1 MGLCLFK
8 VPGLFYYFV
17 VWLGTL
23 PCSALVIEERSE
35 LFLRSFLYI
44 FWSRLHFQIVFL
56 VMPSSYMWSG
66 LWIVHGNTLAI
77 PPSTSELLLY
87 PGGYIP
93 PTKDQNSYPDPHMHS
108 SLSASAR
115 LPSTCLLS
123 TPSRFSQSLYLL
135 QSPMQGFPGFSNFH
149 DSSWADLELIV
160 DHLHICHILR
170 LLGWSSEI
178 AGWINIRLSFTPSQL
193 IANRCL

>member
-1 MGLCLFK
+1 MNSSLEA
-8 VPGLFYYFV
+8 
-17 VWLGTL
+17 
-23 PCSALVIEERSE
+23 S
-35 LFLRSFLYI
+35 LYI

-115 LPSTCLLS
+115 LPSTCSLS
-123 TPSRFSQSLYLL
+123 TPSRFFLRSLYLL

-149 DSSWADLELIV
+149 DLSWADLGADSRPSTYMSYTKIIGVVFRNCWLTV
-160 DHLHICHILR
+160 
-170 LLGWSSEI
+170 
-178 AGWINIRLSFTPSQL
+178 NIRAVCFSFYCL
-193 IANRCL
+193 IFPNRCSWIGNKLKLV